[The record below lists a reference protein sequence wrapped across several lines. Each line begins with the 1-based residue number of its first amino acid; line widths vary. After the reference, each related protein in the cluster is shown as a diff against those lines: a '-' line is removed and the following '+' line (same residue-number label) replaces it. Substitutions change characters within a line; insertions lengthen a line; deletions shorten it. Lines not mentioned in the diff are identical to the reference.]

1 MTAKGE
7 RVRRIGWYAALIVA
21 SLVTVLCVSLL
32 FAAIRND
39 SAIES
44 ELGRATAQ
52 VESVMFDRT
61 IINYPTPDGIVHSP
75 ANGVLYPAGLAAGQL
90 VNIEYDV
97 SDPELARVAGRSAAN
112 TLLPLGS
119 TIFFTWLVAG
129 PLLWWIRRQRL
140 AYRRSLA
147 AATVAPEPAPEPSPE
162 PERAA

>member
-1 MTAKGE
+1 MTAKTE
-7 RVRRIGWYAALIVA
+7 RVRRIGWYAALVVA
-21 SLVTVLCVSLL
+21 SLVTVLCGSLL

-39 SAIES
+39 NAIEAQP
-44 ELGRATAQ
+44 GQATAQ
-52 VESVMFDRT
+52 VESVTFDRT
-61 IINYPTPDGIVHSP
+61 IINYATPDGVVHSP

-97 SDPELARVAGRSAAN
+97 GDPELARVAGRSVVN

-119 TIFFTWLVAG
+119 MVFFTWLIAG

-147 AATVAPEPAPEPSPE
+147 EASVVEASV
-162 PERAA
+162 